1 MFRFANP
8 YFLYLLLVV
17 PFLVGLFLYSRLV
30 QKQRLEVFGNPD
42 LLKSLM
48 PEVSVIR
55 PQVKFYLLLLAYI
68 LIIFGLARP
77 QFGSKMETSQR
88 KGVEAILAIDISNS
102 MMAQDVDPNRLERTK
117 MILSKLV
124 DQMADDKL
132 GIIVFA
138 GDAFVQLPITSD
150 NVSAKMFLSSIT
162 PGLIQRQGTAIGSA
176 IDLGIRSFG
185 DQQSEVGRTI
195 IVITDG
201 ENHEDDAIEAAKLAQ
216 DKGIVV
222 HVVGVGKPDGSP
234 IPEAGTM
241 SFKKDRD
248 GNVIVSKLDETMCQK
263 IAAAGKGIYVRADNS
278 NMALKVL
285 SKEINNM
292 QQGNLEIKTYSQ
304 YDEKFFVFAWIALLI
319 LIIEAF
325 ILVRQNKKLNK
336 IKWFDR

>member
-1 MFRFANP
+1 
-8 YFLYLLLVV
+8 
-17 PFLVGLFLYSRLV
+17 LV

-68 LIIFGLARP
+68 LIVFGLARP

-216 DKGIVV
+216 EKGIVV

-241 SFKKDRD
+241 SFKKDKD
-248 GNVIVSKLDETMCQK
+248 GNVIVSKLDEAMCQK

>member
-216 DKGIVV
+216 EKGIVV

-241 SFKKDRD
+241 SFKKDKD
-248 GNVIVSKLDETMCQK
+248 GNVIVSKLDEAMCQK

-319 LIIEAF
+319 LIAEAF

>member
-185 DQQSEVGRTI
+185 DQQSEVGRAI

-216 DKGIVV
+216 EKGIVV

>member
-185 DQQSEVGRTI
+185 DQQSEVGRAI

-216 DKGIVV
+216 EKGIVV

-241 SFKKDRD
+241 SFKKDKD
-248 GNVIVSKLDETMCQK
+248 GNVIVSKLDEAMCQK

>member
-30 QKQRLEVFGNPD
+30 QKQRLEAFGNPD

-216 DKGIVV
+216 EKGIVV

-241 SFKKDRD
+241 SFKKDKD
-248 GNVIVSKLDETMCQK
+248 GNVIVSKLDEAMCQK

>member
-216 DKGIVV
+216 EKGIVV

>member
-68 LIIFGLARP
+68 LIVFGLARP

-216 DKGIVV
+216 EKGIVV

-241 SFKKDRD
+241 SFKKDKD

>member
-30 QKQRLEVFGNPD
+30 QKQRLEAFGNPD

-68 LIIFGLARP
+68 LIVFGLARP

-216 DKGIVV
+216 EKGIVV

-241 SFKKDRD
+241 SFKKDKD
-248 GNVIVSKLDETMCQK
+248 GNVIVSKLDEAMCQK

>member
-319 LIIEAF
+319 LIAEAF

>member
-30 QKQRLEVFGNPD
+30 QKQRLEAFGNPD

-68 LIIFGLARP
+68 LIVFGLARP

>member
-30 QKQRLEVFGNPD
+30 QKQRLEAFGNPD

-241 SFKKDRD
+241 SFKKDKD
-248 GNVIVSKLDETMCQK
+248 GNVIVSKLDEAMCQK

-319 LIIEAF
+319 LIAEAF

>member
-185 DQQSEVGRTI
+185 DQQSEVGRAI

>member
-68 LIIFGLARP
+68 LIVFGLARP

-185 DQQSEVGRTI
+185 DQQSEVGRAI

-216 DKGIVV
+216 EKGIVV

-241 SFKKDRD
+241 SFKKDKD
-248 GNVIVSKLDETMCQK
+248 GNVIVSKLDEAMCQK

-319 LIIEAF
+319 LIAEAF

>member
-185 DQQSEVGRTI
+185 DQQSEVGRAI

-216 DKGIVV
+216 EKGIVV

-241 SFKKDRD
+241 SFKKDKD
-248 GNVIVSKLDETMCQK
+248 GNVIVSKLDEAMCQK

-319 LIIEAF
+319 LIAEAF

>member
-216 DKGIVV
+216 EKGIVV

-241 SFKKDRD
+241 SFKKDKD
-248 GNVIVSKLDETMCQK
+248 GNVIVSKLDEAMCQK

>member
-248 GNVIVSKLDETMCQK
+248 GNVIVSKLDEAMCQK

>member
-30 QKQRLEVFGNPD
+30 QKQRLEAFGNPD

-185 DQQSEVGRTI
+185 DQQSEVGRAI

-216 DKGIVV
+216 EKGIVV

-241 SFKKDRD
+241 SFKKDKD
-248 GNVIVSKLDETMCQK
+248 GNVIVSKLDEAMCQK

>member
-30 QKQRLEVFGNPD
+30 QKQRLEAFGNPD

-68 LIIFGLARP
+68 LIVFGLARP

-185 DQQSEVGRTI
+185 DQQSEVGRAI

-216 DKGIVV
+216 EKGIVV

-241 SFKKDRD
+241 SFKKDKD
-248 GNVIVSKLDETMCQK
+248 GNVIVSKLDEAMCQK

>member
-30 QKQRLEVFGNPD
+30 QKQRLEAFGNPD

-68 LIIFGLARP
+68 LIVFGLARP

-216 DKGIVV
+216 EKGIVV